1 MDVILHNITP
11 FTSIPKNED
20 PPFVG
25 LMRTCPMLV
34 DVLIGTIL
42 ANVND

>member
-11 FTSIPKNED
+11 FTSILED
-20 PPFVG
+20 EDSPCVG
-25 LMRTCPMLV
+25 PMGTCPMLV